1 MDLLKHFKSFFV
13 FVSLFTEI
21 FNLSRAA
28 ASLPVPAAPVVDPEA
43 AMNQQMS
50 PPGTAPVDHNQDQ
63 HNKLV
68 DGAMKMI
75 CFCLPTAVAFVAIA
89 LQSLQTKSQLPLAFH
104 FLIVALL
111 FSFNFLFLGNF
122 ITPKFPE
129 IAQVLEFVGVFF
141 AVTAI
146 YIAFTIP
153 LPVWLKC
160 ITWTTFVIS
169 FFTIVVCFRRT

>member
-1 MDLLKHFKSFFV
+1 MDLVNLFKSFLSF
-13 FVSLFTEI
+13 FTRI

-28 ASLPVPAAPVVDPEA
+28 ATVPPAASVDPEA
-43 AMNQQMS
+43 AAVNLQMS
-50 PPGTAPVDHNQDQ
+50 PVGHNQ

-75 CFCLPTAVAFVAIA
+75 RLCLPTAVAIAPIA
-89 LQSLQTKSQLPLAFH
+89 LQCLQTQSQLPLAFH
-104 FLIVALL
+104 FLTVALL
-111 FSFNFLFLGNF
+111 FSFN
-122 ITPKFPE
+122 TPKSPE

-146 YIAFTIP
+146 YIAITIP

-160 ITWTTFVIS
+160 ITWTIFVIS
-169 FFTIVVCFRRT
+169 FITIAACFRHN